1 MDVLEAI
8 RSRRSIGRSQGEVP
22 TETIR
27 ELVEAATWAPNHK
40 LTEPWRF
47 TVLRGEAR
55 FELGKLWAERAA
67 AEIASEQREKF
78 IEGEARKPLRAP
90 TLIVVSTRTDENPVR
105 AEEDLTATAA
115 AVQNLLLAAH
125 AKGLGAAWKTGKM
138 IYDPDVKRFLGLD
151 PADRI
156 VAVVYLGTEP
166 REEAAPRPRDV
177 DGVIRWVGDPVLTGR
192 GV

>member
-1 MDVLEAI
+1 MDVLKAI
-8 RSRRSIGRSQGEVP
+8 RSRRTIGTLQGDVP
-22 TETIR
+22 ADTIR

-55 FELGKLWAERAA
+55 AELGKLWAPRAA
-67 AEIASEQREKF
+67 EAIPADQREKF

-90 TLIVVSTRTDENPVR
+90 VLIVVSTCVDENPVR
-105 AEEDLTATAA
+105 AEEDFAATAA

-125 AKGLGAAWKTGKM
+125 AKGLGAAWKTGK
-138 IYDPDVKRFLGLD
+138 IVHDPEVKRFLGLD

-156 VAVVYLGTEP
+156 VAMVYLGTEP
-166 REEAAPRPRDV
+166 AEEPQARPRDV
-177 DGVIRWVGDPVLTGR
+177 EGVIRWLGDSALTVLR
-192 GV
+192 